1 MTEAIPS
8 LFSKPCQF
16 IAGSTKVE
24 NLPLPSL
31 PEVAFAG
38 RSNVGKS
45 SLLNALVNRR
55 DLARTSQRPGRT
67 QQLNFFQLDEKL
79 ILVDLPGY
87 GYAEAGK
94 RKAKAWTKLTEAYL
108 KGRVELKRVFLLID
122 SRRGLKDKDKDFMKA
137 MDEAA
142 VIYQIVLTK
151 CDLVKPQELQEMSA
165 MVERSLKAYPAA
177 FPNLL
182 HTSAARKE
190 GLEDLRQTIID
201 IIAPPVEEQGGQ

>member
-1 MTEAIPS
+1 MAEVALS
-8 LFSKPCQF
+8 LFSKTCDF
-16 IAGSTKVE
+16 IAGSTAVE
-24 NLPLPSL
+24 NLPQPTL

-67 QQLNFFQLDEKL
+67 QQLNFFQLHDGL

-94 RKAKAWTKLTEAYL
+94 KKAKAWTQLTELYL
-108 KGRVELKRVFLLID
+108 KGRAELKRVYLLID
-122 SRRGLKDKDKDFMKA
+122 SRRGLKESDQAFMKA

-142 VIYQIVLTK
+142 VTYHVVLTK
-151 CDLVKPQELQEMSA
+151 CDLVKPDELREVSEKTELA
-165 MVERSLKAYPAA
+165 IKKHPAA
-177 FPNLL
+177 FPTVLK
-182 HTSAARKE
+182 TSSVAKE
-190 GLEDLRQTIID
+190 GLDDLRQAIID
-201 IIAPPVEEQGGQ
+201 LITPASTSAEG